1 MAIMMQLRAKFETSK
16 KNLENAK
23 TKSDAVRKVV
33 SSSNRNQL
41 EDLLIRH
48 RSELQPQDYV
58 ELIELLGECPFLEED
73 LEALCGRLEPPKQKK
88 GKKEKGEKLSQDYV
102 NFHVYLSD
110 AVQDIFLAGTYEA
123 DALQE
128 LLFKILKQMGLE
140 NGDELTY
147 KRMTSFL
154 LALTEPKEKVD
165 SMSAKTKWLLK
176 NHVRD
181 MFLKQTEPVVNK
193 CMHLPVCTATFLTEH
208 PQLYKNVLGKEV
220 PTKCRIDMSRVVEI
234 DKSFTCRNEGSSG
247 RPMGLNHGQQPQVLA
262 LPSTHGENN
271 LMQSVSLIK
280 ELLMPYVM
288 QSVGCP
294 LRFTGNNAKQPLQD
308 IFDAAPRSRPSGNLR
323 RALTFHDEEAA
334 SEVSKQP
341 FHKDEQASEEQ
352 HASEDATQQAPQ
364 NSDENSPQQAP
375 QKSLREKPS
384 VSDILVAVK
393 DRTKERA
400 DERKAAAKAK
410 DKELAQSA
418 TLASQAQGN
427 IVATAAAEASA
438 SQPSAASQAQ
448 RNNAAAREPQTKYQ
462 KKYHRML
469 QESASQAAEKES
481 TQAAGSKQ
489 LTPQAAKKGS
499 TQATGSKQSTRQAA
513 EKGSTLATG
522 STPAKKREQA
532 TVSSE
537 SPRKKPRLYQKTVD
551 ADSILKDGSK
561 IRITE
566 PKMQHET
573 VERKKA

>member
-1 MAIMMQLRAKFETSK
+1 M
-16 KNLENAK
+16 
-23 TKSDAVRKVV
+23 
-33 SSSNRNQL
+33 
-41 EDLLIRH
+41 
-48 RSELQPQDYV
+48 
-58 ELIELLGECPFLEED
+58 
-73 LEALCGRLEPPKQKK
+73 
-88 GKKEKGEKLSQDYV
+88 SQDYV

-140 NGDELTY
+140 KGDEPTY

-176 NHVRD
+176 NHVRA
-181 MFLKQTEPVVNK
+181 MFLKQSEPVVNK

-208 PQLYKNVLGKEV
+208 PQLYKNVLGNEV

-247 RPMGLNHGQQPQVLA
+247 RKVGRNHGQQPQPLA

-271 LMQSVSLIK
+271 LIQSVSLIK

-341 FHKDEQASEEQ
+341 SGPVQKKPSFHKDEQASEEQ

-393 DRTKERA
+393 DRTKETA

-410 DKELAQSA
+410 GKESAQSA

-448 RNNAAAREPQTKYQ
+448 RNNAAEREGQKAKEREAQKAKDQ

-489 LTPQAAKKGS
+489 LTPQAAKNGS

-551 ADSILKDGSK
+551 ADSILQDGSK
-561 IRITE
+561 ARTSE

>member
-1 MAIMMQLRAKFETSK
+1 MNCNRKTTSSLVNYWANAPSLK
-16 KNLENAK
+16 KIWKRCA
-23 TKSDAVRKVV
+23 A
-33 SSSNRNQL
+33 
-41 EDLLIRH
+41 
-48 RSELQPQDYV
+48 
-58 ELIELLGECPFLEED
+58 
-73 LEALCGRLEPPKQKK
+73 ALSRPSKRRE
-88 GKKEKGEKLSQDYV
+88 KEKGEKLSQDYV

-128 LLFKILKQMGLE
+128 LLFKILKQMGLDK
-140 NGDELTY
+140 GDEPTY

-208 PQLYKNVLGKEV
+208 PQLYENVLGKEV
-220 PTKCRIDMSRVVEI
+220 PTKCRIDMSRVIEI

-247 RPMGLNHGQQPQVLA
+247 RKVGRNHGQQPQPLA

-271 LMQSVSLIK
+271 LIQSVSLIK

-341 FHKDEQASEEQ
+341 SGPVQKKLAFHEDEQASEEQ

-384 VSDILVAVK
+384 VSDIMVAVK

-410 DKELAQSA
+410 GKESAQSA

-462 KKYHRML
+462 KSIIGCFR
-469 QESASQAAEKES
+469 SQLPKPQRRS
-481 TQAAGSKQ
+481 RRKQ
-489 LTPQAAKKGS
+489 RGL
-499 TQATGSKQSTRQAA
+499 
-513 EKGSTLATG
+513 
-522 STPAKKREQA
+522 
-532 TVSSE
+532 SS
-537 SPRKKPRLYQKTVD
+537 
-551 ADSILKDGSK
+551 
-561 IRITE
+561 
-566 PKMQHET
+566 
-573 VERKKA
+573 

>member
-23 TKSDAVRKVV
+23 TKSDAVKKMV
-33 SSSNRNQL
+33 SSSNRNIL

-48 RSELQPQDYV
+48 RRELQPQDYV
-58 ELIELLGECPFLEED
+58 ELGELLGECPFLEED
-73 LEALCGRLEPPKQKK
+73 MEALCGRLEPPKQKK

-140 NGDELTY
+140 KGDEPAY

-208 PQLYKNVLGKEV
+208 PQLYENVLGKEV
-220 PTKCRIDMSRVVEI
+220 PTKCRIDMSRVIEI

-247 RPMGLNHGQQPQVLA
+247 RPVGRNHGQQPQPLA

-271 LMQSVSLIK
+271 LIQSVSLIK

-294 LRFTGNNAKQPLQD
+294 LTFTGNAKQPLQD

-341 FHKDEQASEEQ
+341 SGPVQKKLAFHEDEQASEEQ

-375 QKSLREKPS
+375 QQAPLREKPS
-384 VSDILVAVK
+384 VSDIMVAVK

-410 DKELAQSA
+410 GKESAQSA

-462 KKYHRML
+462 KSIIGCFR
-469 QESASQAAEKES
+469 SQLPKPQRRS
-481 TQAAGSKQ
+481 RRKQ
-489 LTPQAAKKGS
+489 RGL
-499 TQATGSKQSTRQAA
+499 
-513 EKGSTLATG
+513 
-522 STPAKKREQA
+522 
-532 TVSSE
+532 SS
-537 SPRKKPRLYQKTVD
+537 
-551 ADSILKDGSK
+551 
-561 IRITE
+561 
-566 PKMQHET
+566 
-573 VERKKA
+573 